1 MKSRRDRWI
10 GNLDWLT
17 IVIYLI
23 LVFIGWMSVYSAS
36 FNESNPSVFD
46 FSQRYGKQFIWI
58 ACALFLAIAILLI
71 DAKVF
76 NVLSFWIYSITL
88 VLLVVVLLVGTMTNG
103 AKSWIEIGSL
113 RFQPSEF
120 AKFATALALGSYL
133 GGIDIDISKT
143 KTRMTAYAIIILPAL
158 LVLIQNDTG
167 SALVFLSFLLLLYR
181 EGMSGQI
188 MIIGAVLVL
197 LFVLTLKLSRN
208 IVMIGLA
215 VLFVVFLV
223 TYIRKKKKNIAT
235 MVAVFAAMLIFVFA
249 VDFMMNHVFKDHQRN
264 RIEVLLGIR
273 DDVKGAGYNVN
284 QSKIAIGSG
293 GLKGKGFLEGTQTKY
308 EFVPARST
316 DFIFCTI
323 GEETGFVG
331 TSTVILL
338 FVILIIRIIL
348 LAERQRSAFSRIYGY
363 GIAGILLV
371 HFAVN
376 IGMTIGLMPVI
387 GIPLPFISYGG
398 SSLWAFTI
406 MLFVF
411 LKQDA
416 NRLNVL

>member
-1 MKSRRDRWI
+1 MRSKRDRII

-36 FNESNPSVFD
+36 FNENNPSVFD
-46 FSQRYGKQFIWI
+46 LSQRYGKQFLWI
-58 ACALFLAIAILLI
+58 VFALILAVVILLI
-71 DAKVF
+71 DAKAF
-76 NVLSFWIYSITL
+76 NVLSFWIYGIVI
-88 VLLVVVLLVGTMTNG
+88 VLLVAVLLFGKMTNG
-103 AKSWIEIGSL
+103 ATSWIAIGSL

-133 GGIDIDISKT
+133 GGIDTDISKP
-143 KTRMTAYAIIILPAL
+143 KTRIKAYAIIVVPAL
-158 LVLIQNDTG
+158 LVLAQNDTG

-188 MIIGAVLVL
+188 MLAGVVMAL

-208 IVMIGLA
+208 IVMISLA
-215 VLFVVFLV
+215 VLFVILLI
-223 TYIRKKKKNIAT
+223 TYIRKKKKNIAIL
-235 MVAVFAAMLIFVFA
+235 VAVFAAMFVFVFA
-249 VDFMMNHVFKDHQRN
+249 VDFMMNNVFKEHQRN
-264 RIEVLLGIR
+264 RIEVLLGIK

-293 GLKGKGFLEGTQTKY
+293 GFRGKGFLEGTQTKY
-308 EFVPARST
+308 EFVPAQST

-323 GEETGFVG
+323 GEEMGFVG
-331 TSTVILL
+331 TSTVVIL
-338 FVILIIRIIL
+338 FVVLIIRIIL

-363 GIAGILLV
+363 GIAGIFLI

-387 GIPLPFISYGG
+387 GIPLPFISAGG

-416 NRLNVL
+416 NRLNIL

>member
-1 MKSRRDRWI
+1 MRSKRDRII

-36 FNESNPSVFD
+36 FNENNPSVFD
-46 FSQRYGKQFIWI
+46 LSQRYGKQFLWI
-58 ACALFLAIAILLI
+58 VFAFILAVVILLI
-71 DAKVF
+71 DAKAF
-76 NVLSFWIYSITL
+76 NVLSFWIYGIII
-88 VLLVVVLLVGTMTNG
+88 VLLVAVLLFGKMTNG
-103 AKSWIEIGSL
+103 ATSWIAIGSL

-133 GGIDIDISKT
+133 GGIDTDISKP
-143 KTRMTAYAIIILPAL
+143 KTRIKAYAIIVVPTL
-158 LVLIQNDTG
+158 LVLAQNDTG

-188 MIIGAVLVL
+188 MLAGVVLAL

-208 IVMIGLA
+208 IVMISLA
-215 VLFVVFLV
+215 ILFVILLI
-223 TYIRKKKKNIAT
+223 TYIRKKKKNIAILVAIFAT
-235 MVAVFAAMLIFVFA
+235 MFVFVFA
-249 VDFMMNHVFKDHQRN
+249 VDFMMNNVFKEHQRN
-264 RIEVLLGIR
+264 RIEVLLGIK

-293 GLKGKGFLEGTQTKY
+293 GFRGKGFLEGTQTKY
-308 EFVPARST
+308 EFVPAQST

-323 GEETGFVG
+323 GEEMGFVG
-331 TSTVILL
+331 TSTVVIL
-338 FVILIIRIIL
+338 FVVLIIRIIL

-363 GIAGILLV
+363 GIAGIFLI

-387 GIPLPFISYGG
+387 GIPLPFISAGG

-416 NRLNVL
+416 NRLNIL